1 VRFFFPHWLLCY
13 QLLVLA
19 EEEGCALRMK
29 STAETPGSFSS
40 LLGVR
45 MLKEAI
51 SSQTRLKALIQ
62 SLEWTYGVLWKL
74 SSGERP
80 VLEWAH
86 GWFNSTSLEFG
97 PTLALQFYSIF
108 KTCSFKDP
116 GSQGYAASALQR
128 DCGPLWWTSSMPQIP
143 TDKCKAQF
151 LQVISQGKYEPQF
164 ACFTVHLR
172 MQP

>member
-74 SSGERP
+74 SSGER
-80 VLEWAH
+80 
-86 GWFNSTSLEFG
+86 
-97 PTLALQFYSIF
+97 
-108 KTCSFKDP
+108 
-116 GSQGYAASALQR
+116 
-128 DCGPLWWTSSMPQIP
+128 
-143 TDKCKAQF
+143 
-151 LQVISQGKYEPQF
+151 
-164 ACFTVHLR
+164 
-172 MQP
+172 